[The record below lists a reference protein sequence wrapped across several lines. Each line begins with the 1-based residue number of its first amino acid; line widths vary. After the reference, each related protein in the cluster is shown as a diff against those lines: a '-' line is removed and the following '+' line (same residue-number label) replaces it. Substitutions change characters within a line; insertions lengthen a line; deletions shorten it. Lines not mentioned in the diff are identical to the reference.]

1 MIKQGCFK
9 TNSHSSDFV
18 LDPGATVIANYK
30 DSIAPYLQ
38 SWKHVRVSAS

>member
-18 LDPGATVIANYK
+18 LDSGATVITNYK
-30 DSIAPYLQ
+30 VSVASYLQ
-38 SWKHVRVSAS
+38 S